1 MSEDIKNGIQLCPDG
16 KYRWAYEVN
25 MYRNPTIFYVIANMF
40 LICYLVCVVLF
51 SVISFCIDEE
61 VLSSILILTGVFLF
75 LFLITIPA
83 YLAIA
88 AIMGGTYAALFVM
101 DEKGIE
107 HHQMPKKVKKLQL
120 INTIGGWIG
129 AAKRDLSMVGLSLF
143 SSGVQVTKTDFKN
156 VHSIKTAPRRNLIK
170 LTEAWYSWN
179 HIYVDDQDYDWVCQY
194 IKDHCPMAS

>member
-1 MSEDIKNGIQLCPDG
+1 MENQDKVQLCPDG

-25 MYRNPTIFYVIANMF
+25 MYRNPTIFYVIANMM
-40 LICYLVCVVLF
+40 
-51 SVISFCIDEE
+51 
-61 VLSSILILTGVFLF
+61 LTGVFLF

-83 YLAIA
+83 YLVIA

-101 DEKGIE
+101 DENGIE

-120 INTIGGWIG
+120 INTIGGWVG
-129 AAKRDLSMVGLSLF
+129 AAKGDLSMVGLSLF

-156 VHSIKTAPRRNLIK
+156 IHSVKTAPRRNLIK

-179 HIYVDDQDYDWVCQY
+179 HIYVDDHDYDWVCQY
-194 IKDHCPMAS
+194 IKDHCPTAS

>member
-1 MSEDIKNGIQLCPDG
+1 MENQDKVQLCPDG

-51 SVISFCIDEE
+51 SVINFCLDEE
-61 VLSSILILTGVFLF
+61 VLSSILMLTGVFLF

-83 YLAIA
+83 YLVIA

-101 DEKGIE
+101 DENGIE

-120 INTIGGWIG
+120 INTIGGWVG
-129 AAKRDLSMVGLSLF
+129 AAKGDLSMVGLSLF

-156 VHSIKTAPRRNLIK
+156 IHSVKTAPRRTAGTISTWMTMITTGFANTSKITVRWRHNL
-170 LTEAWYSWN
+170 
-179 HIYVDDQDYDWVCQY
+179 
-194 IKDHCPMAS
+194 

>member
-51 SVISFCIDEE
+51 SVINFCLDEE
-61 VLSSILILTGVFLF
+61 VLSSILMLTGVFLF
-75 LFLITIPA
+75 
-83 YLAIA
+83 
-88 AIMGGTYAALFVM
+88 ALFVM

-129 AAKRDLSMVGLSLF
+129 AAKGDLSMVGLSLF

-179 HIYVDDQDYDWVCQY
+179 HIYVDEEDYDWVCKY

>member
-25 MYRNPTIFYVIANMF
+25 MYRNPTIFYVIANFF

-51 SVISFCIDEE
+51 TVINFCLDEE
-61 VLSSILILTGVFLF
+61 VLSSILMLTGVFLF

-107 HHQMPKKVKKLQL
+107 HHQMPRKVKKFELL
-120 INTIGGWIG
+120 SAIAGMAAFAKGDFASAGLAINMSTAQTTKSEFKKINSVT
-129 AAKRDLSMVGLSLF
+129 AK
-143 SSGVQVTKTDFKN
+143 
-156 VHSIKTAPRRNLIK
+156 P
-170 LTEAWYSWN
+170 
-179 HIYVDDQDYDWVCQY
+179 
-194 IKDHCPMAS
+194 

>member
-40 LICYLVCVVLF
+40 LI
-51 SVISFCIDEE
+51 
-61 VLSSILILTGVFLF
+61 LF

-101 DEKGIE
+101 DENSIE

-129 AAKRDLSMVGLSLF
+129 AAKGDLSMVGLSLF

>member
-1 MSEDIKNGIQLCPDG
+1 MENQDKVQLCPDG

-51 SVISFCIDEE
+51 SVINFCLDEE
-61 VLSSILILTGVFLF
+61 VLSSILMLTGVFLF

-83 YLAIA
+83 
-88 AIMGGTYAALFVM
+88 
-101 DEKGIE
+101 
-107 HHQMPKKVKKLQL
+107 MPKKVKKLQL
-120 INTIGGWIG
+120 INTIGGWVG
-129 AAKRDLSMVGLSLF
+129 AAKGDLSMVGLSLF

-156 VHSIKTAPRRNLIK
+156 IHSVKTAPRRNLIK

-179 HIYVDDQDYDWVCQY
+179 HIYVDDHDYDWVCQY

>member
-25 MYRNPTIFYVIANMF
+25 MYKNPTILYAIMSLF
-40 LICYLVCVVLF
+40 LGTYLVCLVLF
-51 SVISFCIDEE
+51 TVINFFSDED
-61 VLSSILILTGVFLF
+61 ILITILMVTGIFVGIAILA
-75 LFLITIPA
+75 IPA
-83 YLAIA
+83 YLLVASM
-88 AIMGGTYAALFVM
+88 MGGTYAALFVM
-101 DEKGIE
+101 DENGIE

-129 AAKRDLSMVGLSLF
+129 AAKGDLSMVGLSLF

-179 HIYVDDQDYDWVCQY
+179 HIYVDDHDYDWVCQY
-194 IKDHCPMAS
+194 IKDHCPTAS

>member
-1 MSEDIKNGIQLCPDG
+1 MEYQDKVQLCPDG

-51 SVISFCIDEE
+51 SVINFCLDEE
-61 VLSSILILTGVFLF
+61 VLSSILMLTGVFLF

-88 AIMGGTYAALFVM
+88 AIMGGTYAALFVITA
-101 DEKGIE
+101 KG
-107 HHQMPKKVKKLQL
+107 
-120 INTIGGWIG
+120 
-129 AAKRDLSMVGLSLF
+129 DLSMVGLSLF

-179 HIYVDDQDYDWVCQY
+179 HIYVDEEDYDWVCKY

>member
-1 MSEDIKNGIQLCPDG
+1 MRCVILGHQFLLGRGGSIIHTDADG
-16 KYRWAYEVN
+16 
-25 MYRNPTIFYVIANMF
+25 
-40 LICYLVCVVLF
+40 CV
-51 SVISFCIDEE
+51 
-61 VLSSILILTGVFLF
+61 LF

-83 YLAIA
+83 YLVIA

-101 DEKGIE
+101 DENGIE

-129 AAKRDLSMVGLSLF
+129 AAKGDVSMVGLSLF

-156 VHSIKTAPRRNLIK
+156 VHSVKTAPRRNLIK

-179 HIYVDDQDYDWVCQY
+179 HIYVDEEDYDWVCKY

>member
-1 MSEDIKNGIQLCPDG
+1 
-16 KYRWAYEVN
+16 

-51 SVISFCIDEE
+51 SVINFCLDEE
-61 VLSSILILTGVFLF
+61 VLSSILMLTGVFLF

-83 YLAIA
+83 YLVIA

-101 DEKGIE
+101 DENGIE

-129 AAKRDLSMVGLSLF
+129 AAKGDLSMVGL
-143 SSGVQVTKTDFKN
+143 
-156 VHSIKTAPRRNLIK
+156 K

-179 HIYVDDQDYDWVCQY
+179 HIYVDDHDYDWVCQY

>member
-1 MSEDIKNGIQLCPDG
+1 MENQDKVQLCPDG

-51 SVISFCIDEE
+51 SVINFCLDEE
-61 VLSSILILTGVFLF
+61 VLSSILMLTGVFLF

-83 YLAIA
+83 YLVIA

-101 DEKGIE
+101 DENGIE

-120 INTIGGWIG
+120 I
-129 AAKRDLSMVGLSLF
+129 SLF

-156 VHSIKTAPRRNLIK
+156 IHSVKTAPRRNLIK

-179 HIYVDDQDYDWVCQY
+179 HIYVDDHDYDWVCQY